1 MIDLACWAEMDA
13 DDLVVV
19 CLRFLDSV
27 VMVAPTEM
35 DLVDRWGLTDLLLEV
50 AGCVACGSDDREDV
64 GEDGEQ

>member
-1 MIDLACWAEMDA
+1 MIDLACWAEVDA

-35 DLVDRWGLTDLLLEV
+35 DLVDR
-50 AGCVACGSDDREDV
+50 
-64 GEDGEQ
+64 